1 MKQLLILIL
10 VITVAASSEAFAQ
23 AAATQTV
30 KLPVARR
37 LYDEGVDA
45 ADKGQWS
52 IAYDR
57 FKASY
62 ELVPRIHTLFN
73 LACAQSQTGRLVE
86 ATENYRR
93 FLRDASTGSHPDLR
107 AQATSQLELIERQL
121 AHLTI
126 DVGNLDPGDTIA
138 VDEVELP
145 AAVLHQSLPMNPGP
159 HVARIQRGSQVIASR
174 AITLASGAAESV
186 RIELPVKP
194 VVLDAPVKPPVA
206 APAAPDQPRPLP
218 PLPRPAERSPGRS
231 WLRSP
236 WLWSGVAVVVAG
248 TAGGAYLLTRRD
260 GVVIH

>member
-1 MKQLLILIL
+1 MKLLLLLL
-10 VITVAASSEAFAQ
+10 VIGVAGSTEALAQSASS
-23 AAATQTV
+23 QTV

-86 ATENYRR
+86 ASENYRK
-93 FLRDASTGSHPDLR
+93 FMRDSNTAAHADLR
-107 AQATSQLELIERQL
+107 AQATSQLELLERQL

-126 DVGNLDPGDTIA
+126 DVSNLEPGDALA
-138 VDEVELP
+138 VDDIDLP
-145 AAVLHQSLPMNPGP
+145 AAVLRQAIPMNPGP
-159 HVARIQRGSQVIASR
+159 HVTRVQRGSQVIASR
-174 AITLASGAAESV
+174 AITLSSGAAESV
-186 RIELPVKP
+186 RIELPTKP
-194 VVLDAPVKPPVA
+194 SIFDPPVKPPA
-206 APAAPDQPRPLP
+206 AVRDAPTQPRPLP
-218 PLPRPAERSPGRS
+218 PLPPPVERSVSRS

-236 WLWSGVAVVVAG
+236 WLWSSVAVVVAG
-248 TAGGAYLLTRRD
+248 GATGAYLYTRRD

>member
-1 MKQLLILIL
+1 MKQLLIVL
-10 VITVAASSEAFAQ
+10 VIGLAFPSEAHAQ
-23 AAATQTV
+23 GASTQTV

-86 ATENYRR
+86 ATENYRK
-93 FLRDASTGSHPDLR
+93 FLRDASTGSHADLR
-107 AQATSQLELIERQL
+107 AQASSQLELIERQL

-126 DVGNLDPGDTIA
+126 DVGNLESGDTIA
-138 VDEVELP
+138 VDEVEFP
-145 AAVLHQSLPMNPGP
+145 QAVLHQSIPMNPGP

-174 AITLASGAAESV
+174 AITLSSGAAESV
-186 RIELPVKP
+186 RIELPAKP
-194 VVLDAPVKPPVA
+194 VTLDLPPRPPVMSGA
-206 APAAPDQPRPLP
+206 LDQPRPLP
-218 PLPRPAERSPGRS
+218 APPRPAEHPASRS

-236 WLWSGVAVVVAG
+236 WLWSGVAVVVGGSA
-248 TAGGAYLLTRRD
+248 AGAYLLTRRD

>member
-1 MKQLLILIL
+1 MKQLLFLL
-10 VITVAASSEAFAQ
+10 VIGLAGSSEALAQ
-23 AAATQTV
+23 GASSQTV

-62 ELVPRIHTLFN
+62 ELVPRMHTLFN

-93 FLRDASTGSHPDLR
+93 FLRDSSTGSHADLR
-107 AQATSQLELIERQL
+107 AQAASQLELVERQL
-121 AHLTI
+121 AQLTI
-126 DVGNLDPGDTIA
+126 DVSNLEPGDTIA
-138 VDEVELP
+138 IDDVELP
-145 AAVLHQSLPMNPGP
+145 PAVLRQIIPMNPGP

-174 AITLASGAAESV
+174 PITLTSGAAESV

-194 VVLDAPVKPPVA
+194 VILDVPVKPPAVV
-206 APAAPDQPRPLP
+206 PVAPDRPRPLP
-218 PLPRPAERSPGRS
+218 PLPPSVERSSSRS

-236 WLWSGVAVVVAG
+236 WLWSSVAVVVAG
-248 TAGGAYLLTRRD
+248 GAAGGYLLTRRD

>member
-1 MKQLLILIL
+1 MKQLLLLL
-10 VITVAASSEAFAQ
+10 VIGLAVPSEALAQ
-23 AAATQTV
+23 GTSTQTV

-52 IAYDR
+52 IAHDR

-62 ELVPRIHTLFN
+62 ELVPRMHTLFN

-86 ATENYRR
+86 ATENYRK
-93 FLRDASTGSHPDLR
+93 FLRDANTGSHADLR

-126 DVGNLDPGDTIA
+126 DVGNLDSGDTIA

-145 AAVLHQSLPMNPGP
+145 PAVLHQSIPMNPGP

-186 RIELPVKP
+186 RIELPARP
-194 VVLDAPVKPPVA
+194 VILDVPPRAPSVMSGPPA
-206 APAAPDQPRPLP
+206 QPRPSP
-218 PLPRPAERSPGRS
+218 PPPQPAERSPGRS

-236 WLWSGVAVVVAG
+236 WLWSGVAVVVGGSA
-248 TAGGAYLLTRRD
+248 AGAYLLTRRD